1 MKKTDFDACLCPSF
15 FGALFTYANYKMY
28 IIIDDFKEIGTAE
41 KMADAL
47 ADALFCRRN
56 D

>member
-1 MKKTDFDACLCPSF
+1 MSLPVF
-15 FGALFTYANYKMY
+15 FWALFTYTNYKMY
-28 IIIDDFKEIGTAE
+28 IIIDDFKEIGTGE
-41 KMADAL
+41 KMAYAL